1 MRLIYMKFRC
11 SITGLRNL
19 FSERFSARKKIAVI
33 PSFIIAAAA
42 ILTSCSKWTD
52 LESIPVESIHPW
64 ESEPELWEEYKADL
78 RDYKSHEHTMVY
90 VRFENSPE
98 NPVSEKGSLR
108 SLPDSIDIVS
118 LTNADNFSQFDAE
131 DMAWM
136 KSVGTKVLYQ
146 LDIAGRMDEFSD
158 ATKLD
163 AYIDGVIASVKSNGL
178 DGYSFTGTPKSG
190 DQQREEMSRKI
201 VEKLDKAR
209 TSGQLIVFE
218 GSHSF
223 IVKEDIPKI
232 DLFVLPTENVERSWD
247 LNNIL
252 TGAKDYGV
260 PEEKILI
267 ATKLD
272 GVYYDEDNVELPVV
286 QAMAD
291 NVNRYGPMA
300 GLALYG
306 IEDDYFH
313 MDGTW
318 MTVRSAIERLNPS
331 K

>member
-1 MRLIYMKFRC
+1 MVK
-11 SITGLRNL
+11 SINIL
-19 FSERFSARKKIAVI
+19 FTAFAIAV
-33 PSFIIAAAA
+33 FI
-42 ILTSCSKWTD
+42 SCSEWTD
-52 LESIPVESIHPW
+52 TESIPVESIFPW

-98 NPVSEKGSLR
+98 NPISEKGSLR

-146 LDIAGRMDEFSD
+146 LDFAGRMDEFSD
-158 ATKLD
+158 EAKLS
-163 AYIDGVIASVKSNGL
+163 AYIDGVIDAVNANGL

-190 DQQREEMSRKI
+190 DSQREEMSRKI

-223 IVKEDIPKI
+223 IAQEDISKI
-232 DLFVLPTENVERSWD
+232 DFFVLPTENVERSWD

-252 TGAKDYGV
+252 TEARNYGV
-260 PEEKILI
+260 SDDKILI
-267 ATKLD
+267 AARLD
-272 GVYYDEDNVELPVV
+272 GIWYNEENVEMPVI

-291 NVNRYGPMA
+291 NVGRYGPMA

-306 IEDDYFH
+306 IEDDYFQ

>member
-1 MRLIYMKFRC
+1 MSRMINIL
-11 SITGLRNL
+11 L
-19 FSERFSARKKIAVI
+19 AV
-33 PSFIIAAAA
+33 AGMA
-42 ILTSCSKWTD
+42 ILSGCSDWTRM
-52 LESIPVESIHPW
+52 ESIPVESIYPW
-64 ESEPELWEEYKADL
+64 DRDPELWEAYKENL

-136 KSVGTKVLYQ
+136 ESVGTKVLYQ
-146 LDIAGRMDEFSD
+146 LDIAGRLDEFSD
-158 ATKLD
+158 AAKLD

-306 IEDDYFH
+306 IEDAS
-313 MDGTW
+313 
-318 MTVRSAIERLNPS
+318 RCRICR
-331 K
+331 

>member
-1 MRLIYMKFRC
+1 MSRMINIL
-11 SITGLRNL
+11 L
-19 FSERFSARKKIAVI
+19 AV
-33 PSFIIAAAA
+33 AGMA
-42 ILTSCSKWTD
+42 ILSGCSDWTRM
-52 LESIPVESIHPW
+52 ESIPVESIYPW
-64 ESEPELWEEYKADL
+64 DRDPELWEAYKENL

-90 VRFENSPE
+90 VRFENSLE

-136 KSVGTKVLYQ
+136 ESVGTKVLYQ
-146 LDIAGRMDEFSD
+146 LDIAGRLDEFSD
-158 ATKLD
+158 AAKLD

>member
-1 MRLIYMKFRC
+1 MVK
-11 SITGLRNL
+11 SINIL
-19 FSERFSARKKIAVI
+19 FTAFAIAV
-33 PSFIIAAAA
+33 FI
-42 ILTSCSKWTD
+42 SCSEWTD
-52 LESIPVESIHPW
+52 TESIPVESIFPW

-78 RDYKSHEHTMVY
+78 RDYKFHEHTMVY

-98 NPVSEKGSLR
+98 NPISEKGSLR

-146 LDIAGRMDEFSD
+146 LDFAGRMDEFSD
-158 ATKLD
+158 EARLN
-163 AYIDGVIASVKSNGL
+163 AYIDNVIDAVNSNGL

-190 DQQREEMSRKI
+190 DSQRKEMSRKI

-223 IVKEDIPKI
+223 IAQEDISKI
-232 DLFVLPTENVERSWD
+232 DFFVLPTGNVERSWD

-252 TGAKDYGV
+252 TEARDYGV
-260 PEEKILI
+260 SDDKILI
-267 ATKLD
+267 AARLD
-272 GVYYDEDNVELPVV
+272 GIWYNEENAEIPVIQAMTDNVGKF
-286 QAMAD
+286 
-291 NVNRYGPMA
+291 GPMA

-306 IEDDYFH
+306 IESDYFH

-318 MTVRSAIERLNPS
+318 LTVRSAIERLNPS

>member
-1 MRLIYMKFRC
+1 MVK
-11 SITGLRNL
+11 SINIL
-19 FSERFSARKKIAVI
+19 FTAFAIAV
-33 PSFIIAAAA
+33 FI
-42 ILTSCSKWTD
+42 SCSEWTD
-52 LESIPVESIHPW
+52 TESIPVESIFPW

-146 LDIAGRMDEFSD
+146 LDFAGRMDEFSD
-158 ATKLD
+158 EARLN
-163 AYIDGVIASVKSNGL
+163 AYIDNVIDAVNSNGL

-190 DQQREEMSRKI
+190 DSQRKEMSRKI

-223 IVKEDIPKI
+223 IAQEDISKI
-232 DLFVLPTENVERSWD
+232 DHPFKSQDHKRKKGIHHQPIRNGRYMGECQIQENMEGQTFPDRFV
-247 LNNIL
+247 
-252 TGAKDYGV
+252 YC
-260 PEEKILI
+260 
-267 ATKLD
+267 
-272 GVYYDEDNVELPVV
+272 
-286 QAMAD
+286 
-291 NVNRYGPMA
+291 
-300 GLALYG
+300 
-306 IEDDYFH
+306 
-313 MDGTW
+313 
-318 MTVRSAIERLNPS
+318 
-331 K
+331 

>member
-1 MRLIYMKFRC
+1 MTKNISYYLHLI
-11 SITGLRNL
+11 L
-19 FSERFSARKKIAVI
+19 VI
-33 PSFIIAAAA
+33 LISSAA
-42 ILTSCSKWTD
+42 ILISCSKWTD

-64 ESEPELWEEYKADL
+64 ESELELWEEYKADL
-78 RDYKSHEHTMVY
+78 RDYKSHEHAMVY

-163 AYIDGVIASVKSNGL
+163 TYIDGVIASVKSNGL

>member
-1 MRLIYMKFRC
+1 MF
-11 SITGLRNL
+11 
-19 FSERFSARKKIAVI
+19 KISNDMIKTTNILVTAFVLAV
-33 PSFIIAAAA
+33 FV
-42 ILTSCSKWTD
+42 SCSEWTD
-52 LESIPVESIHPW
+52 TESIPVESIYPW

-78 RDYKSHEHTMVY
+78 RDYKSHEHSVVY
-90 VRFENSPE
+90 ARFENSPE
-98 NPVSEKGSLR
+98 NPVSEKASMR
-108 SLPDSIDIVS
+108 NLPDSLDIIS
-118 LTNADNFSQFDAE
+118 LTNADNFSSFDAE

-146 LDIAGRMDEFSD
+146 LDFAGRLDEFSD
-158 ATKLD
+158 DTKLD
-163 AYIDGVIASVKSNGL
+163 AYIDGVIDAVNVNGL

-190 DQQREEMSRKI
+190 DPQREEMSRKI

-209 TSGQLIVFE
+209 TSGQLVVFE

-223 IVKEDIPKI
+223 IAQEDISKI
-232 DLFVLPTENVERSWD
+232 DFFVLPTESLERSWD

-252 TGAKDYGV
+252 TEARNYGV
-260 PEEKILI
+260 PDDKILI
-267 ATKLD
+267 AASLD
-272 GVYYDEDNVELPVV
+272 GIWYNEENVEMPVI

-291 NVNRYGPMA
+291 NVGRYGPMA

>member
-1 MRLIYMKFRC
+1 MIKTTNILVTAFV
-11 SITGLRNL
+11 L
-19 FSERFSARKKIAVI
+19 AV
-33 PSFIIAAAA
+33 FV
-42 ILTSCSKWTD
+42 SCSEWTD
-52 LESIPVESIHPW
+52 TESIPVESIYPW

-78 RDYKSHEHTMVY
+78 RDYKSHEHSVVY
-90 VRFENSPE
+90 ARFENSPE
-98 NPVSEKGSLR
+98 NPVSEKASMR
-108 SLPDSIDIVS
+108 NLPDSLDIIS
-118 LTNADNFSQFDAE
+118 LTNADNFSSFDAE

-146 LDIAGRMDEFSD
+146 LDFAGRLDEFSD
-158 ATKLD
+158 DTKLD
-163 AYIDGVIASVKSNGL
+163 AYIDGVIDAVNVNGL

-190 DQQREEMSRKI
+190 DPQREEMSRKI

-209 TSGQLIVFE
+209 TSGQLVVFE

-223 IVKEDIPKI
+223 IAQEDISKI
-232 DLFVLPTENVERSWD
+232 DFFVLPTESLERSWD

-252 TGAKDYGV
+252 TEARNYGV
-260 PEEKILI
+260 PDDKILI
-267 ATKLD
+267 AASLD
-272 GVYYDEDNVELPVV
+272 GIWYNEENVEMPVI

-291 NVNRYGPMA
+291 NVGRYGPMA